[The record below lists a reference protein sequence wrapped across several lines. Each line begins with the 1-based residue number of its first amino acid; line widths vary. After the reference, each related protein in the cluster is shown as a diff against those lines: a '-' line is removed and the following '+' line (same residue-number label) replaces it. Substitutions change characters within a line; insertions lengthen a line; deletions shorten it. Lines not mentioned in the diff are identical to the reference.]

1 MNTRRQFIQGTVAPL
16 ALSALGPALA
26 AHAFDSALKPAP
38 TGPGLLVSQRPPVA
52 QRKFVSAAVEQTI
65 VAAKARIADP
75 ETAWLFENCFPNTLD
90 TTVTT
95 RVVEGRPDTYVITGD
110 IDAMWLRDS
119 AAQVWPY
126 LPLMKQDAALQSM
139 IAGVVNRQ
147 ARCVLL
153 DPYANAFY
161 DNPDK
166 VSYHKDDLPKM
177 KPGVHERKWE
187 VDSLCYVIRLAHGYW
202 KQGGD
207 VTCFDAQWLEAMKL
221 IVATFRNQQRK
232 TGDGDYK
239 FKHKTMWP
247 SDTAAGSGTG
257 HPVAPVG
264 LIASV
269 FRPSDDGTVFPFL
282 IPSNYFAANSLRQ
295 LGAMVRA
302 LYRDP
307 AFPADCLSLAAEVE
321 RALQKHAVIE
331 HKTHGRILA
340 YEVDGY
346 GSHYL
351 IDDSNVPSLISM
363 AYPGAIGVNDPLYR
377 STRKFLFNAANQPY
391 YVKGRAAEGTSGPHA
406 GRDMIWPMGI
416 IIRAMTT
423 NDDAEIK
430 RCLKML
436 AATHAGTGFM
446 HEAFHKDDPAKFTR
460 KWFAWANT
468 LYGEMIL
475 RLLESKPHLLG

>member
-1 MNTRRQFIQGTVAPL
+1 MNTRRQFIQGAVAPL
-16 ALSALGPALA
+16 ALSAFGPAFGQALA
-26 AHAFDSALKPAP
+26 A
-38 TGPGLLVSQRPPVA
+38 PGQFVSNRPPVG

-65 VAAKARIADP
+65 VAAKAKIADP

-90 TTVTT
+90 TTVTAG
-95 RVVEGRPDTYVITGD
+95 RADGRPDTYVITGD

-126 LPLMKQDAALQSM
+126 LPLMKHDAALQSM
-139 IAGVVNRQ
+139 IAGVVNRH

-161 DNPDK
+161 FDAAK

-187 VDSLCYVIRLAHGYW
+187 VDSLCYVIRLAHGFW

-207 VTCFDAQWLEAMKL
+207 IKCFDADWLAAMKL

-232 TGDGDYK
+232 TGDGDYT
-239 FKHKTMWP
+239 FKRKTMWP
-247 SDTAAGSGTG
+247 HDTAAGNGSGQ
-257 HPVAPVG
+257 PVAPVG

-269 FRPSDDGTVFPFL
+269 FRPSDDATVFPFL
-282 IPSNYFAANSLRQ
+282 VPSNYFAANSLRQ
-295 LGAMVRA
+295 LGAMVRV

-307 AFPADCLSLAAEVE
+307 AFAAECVSMAAEVE
-321 RALQKHAVIE
+321 QALRKHAVIE
-331 HKTHGRILA
+331 HKTHGKILA

-346 GSHYL
+346 GAHYL

-363 AYPGAIGVNDPLYR
+363 AYLGAIGVNDPLYQ
-377 STRKFLFNAANQPY
+377 STRKFLFNAANHPY

-416 IIRAMTT
+416 IIRIMTT
-423 NDDAEIK
+423 ADDAEIR

-436 AATHAGTGFM
+436 TTTHAGSGFM

-475 RLLESKPHLLG
+475 RLLETKPHLLR